1 MHHEDSSMGAHPAT
15 GAGCNTGF
23 QDALGVLARLLQRGQ
38 VLRDD
43 IEDVIAR
50 NCRTGGR
57 PVPDGGSMQ
66 RRVERLRATFELSG
80 LPVEALVGE
89 GRGRGPG
96 WRLAVRSTVDTVG
109 QPPWRS

>member
-1 MHHEDSSMGAHPAT
+1 MNHEDAAPGVRPTT

-23 QDALGVLARLLQRGQ
+23 EDALGVLARLLQRGQ

-43 IEDVIAR
+43 VEDVIAR
-50 NCRTGGR
+50 NCRMGGR

-80 LPVEALVGE
+80 LPVEGLIAG
-89 GRGRGPG
+89 GRGPG
-96 WRLAVRSTVDTVG
+96 WRLAPRTWRAPAG
-109 QPPWRS
+109 APPWRS